1 MGIISDTMA
10 SLRALAGPNHKYK
23 AIPIPLSGQNP
34 AQQVFDERPPRSR
47 FFKLS
52 MGVMLLVL
60 FVFLGFAFA

>member
-1 MGIISDTMA
+1 MGVVSDTVA
-10 SLRALAGPNHKYK
+10 SLKTLAGPNHKYR
-23 AIPIPLSGQNP
+23 AIPVPVTGRNH

-52 MGVMLLVL
+52 MSVMLLAV